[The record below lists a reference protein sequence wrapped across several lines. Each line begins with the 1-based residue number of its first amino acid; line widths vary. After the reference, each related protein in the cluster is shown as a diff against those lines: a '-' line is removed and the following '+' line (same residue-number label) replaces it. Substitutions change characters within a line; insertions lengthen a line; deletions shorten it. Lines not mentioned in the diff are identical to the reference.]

1 VRAAAQRAVDRVLS
15 SEESF
20 ALLIRKLQAAGW
32 QIERP
37 ATSQDAPEVLTS
49 RERAR

>member
-1 VRAAAQRAVDRVLS
+1 VRDAAQRAVERVLS

-20 ALLIRKLQAAGW
+20 ALLIRKLQDAGW

-37 ATSQDAPEVLTS
+37 ATSDGAQEPLTP